1 MPEEKQPP
9 DPQTQEREK
18 EEQRKKE
25 KALLTQKYREKGI
38 QQLSLAEY
46 EALRSSRKRKKRLN
60 IPTPVKFIFA
70 TPVLFVFCYGVFF
83 IPYTMYQVA
92 TGRPSKAKQKAV
104 STQAPRSD
112 SNINQPDSRL

>member
-1 MPEEKQPP
+1 MTEEEKKLQ
-9 DPQTQEREK
+9 QQELERHKEK
-18 EEQRKKE
+18 ERKRE
-25 KALLTQKYREKGI
+25 KALLNEKYREKGI

-46 EALRSSRKRKKRLN
+46 EALRASRKRKKRLN

-92 TGRPSKAKQKAV
+92 TGSPPEEKKAASAAAQH
-104 STQAPRSD
+104 PD
-112 SNINQPDSRL
+112 SGINQPGSQP